1 MANVG
6 TLTVAI
12 DADVEGLRNGLDSA
26 MALVGQAARR
36 MKASYSQSTGDKFA
50 SQV

>member
-1 MANVG
+1 MPTVG

-12 DADVEGLRNGLDSA
+12 EADVEGLKKGLNGAAAPVD
-26 MALVGQAARR
+26 QAARR
-36 MKASYSQSTGDKFA
+36 MKASYSQSKGDKFA